1 MAGAGG
7 LAERPE
13 RAQQK
18 RVCTSSIGS
27 IAAKIRRSLGYEGGN
42 SFLRVVGLAG
52 DDDRIFFGV
61 ELIGQSR
68 LERLAQH
75 PADGAEGV
83 RRAGGEF
90 LGEGGGFAVHLM
102 VRR

>member
-1 MAGAGG
+1 M
-7 LAERPE
+7 
-13 RAQQK
+13 
-18 RVCTSSIGS
+18 IGS
-27 IAAKIRRSLGYEGGN
+27 TATKIRPSLSYEGGN
-42 SFLRVVGLAG
+42 SFLRVVGVAG
-52 DDDRIFFGV
+52 DDDRILFGV

-75 PADGAEGV
+75 PADGAEGA

-90 LGEGGGFAVHLM
+90 RGEGGGFAIHLM